1 METLAINQAGSG
13 ADLVSRIRAGD
24 RQAEAELVER
34 YNRGVRVIIRREVG
48 GSAIADDLY
57 QETFCLVLE
66 KIRRGDLREPEKLSG
81 FVCGVARNLVIEY
94 FRRAARR
101 EIMTLTEETTSLPH
115 PAPNQLE
122 LLLRKEKAEL
132 VRQVLKEMPN
142 QRDVQVL
149 FRFYITGEEKE
160 KICADHGLTGPQ
172 FNLVLHRARE
182 RYRELYVRATGDKK
196 GKEEQNEA
204 KDKGPG
210 IFSLFAFFV
219 SFFAGQ

>member
-1 METLAINQAGSG
+1 VETPAINQAGSE
-13 ADLVSRIRAGD
+13 ADLVGRIMAGD

-48 GSAIADDLY
+48 DTAIADDLY
-57 QETFCLVLE
+57 QETFCLILQ
-66 KIRRGDLREPEKLSG
+66 KIRRGDIREPEKLSG
-81 FVCGVARNLVIEY
+81 FVCGVARNLVIEH
-94 FRRAARR
+94 FRRAARL
-101 EIMTLTEETTSLPH
+101 EILTEETTSLPH

-122 LLLRKEKAEL
+122 GLLHKEKVEL
-132 VRQVLKEMPN
+132 IHQVLKEMPN

-149 FRFYITGEEKE
+149 FRFYIAEEEKE

-182 RYRELYVRATGDKK
+182 RYRELYLRAIGIKK
-196 GKEEQNEA
+196 GKKEQNETTG
-204 KDKGPG
+204 KKPG